1 MGKFMRQ
8 LQYQVFLIPILII
21 YTLFTIYPLIRSFM
35 LSLTNFNGY
44 STNYDFIG
52 LKNYARLFSD
62 NAIVSGIS
70 FTILFA
76 VATTVLVTLLAIPL
90 ALVLDQN
97 FFSKNVL
104 RAVFFF
110 PSIPSGLLLAFIWGF
125 IFAPIPSGILNTFL
139 RELFGM
145 SAQPWLS
152 DPVLAKVSTI
162 VVAVWATTGWHAVIY
177 LAFLQSISKDFFEAA
192 AIDGANKWQQIRY
205 ITIPL
210 LAPAMTVSV
219 LLLITNGL
227 KVYEIPF
234 ALTNGGPGFETHTIT
249 QVIVLRGISE
259 AQFGLASAISVIFF
273 LIVLVIGFVQFNL
286 MQKREERMQ

>member
-52 LKNYARLFSD
+52 LKNYARLFAD

-90 ALVLDQN
+90 ALILDQN

-152 DPVLAKVSTI
+152 DPVLAKISTI

-192 AIDGANKWQQIRY
+192 AIDGASKWQQIRY

>member
-1 MGKFMRQ
+1 
-8 LQYQVFLIPILII
+8 
-21 YTLFTIYPLIRSFM
+21 M

-52 LKNYARLFSD
+52 LKNYARLFAD

>member
-1 MGKFMRQ
+1 MRQ

-52 LKNYARLFSD
+52 LKNYARLFAD

-152 DPVLAKVSTI
+152 DPVLAKISTI

-192 AIDGANKWQQIRY
+192 AIDGASKWQQIRY

>member
-52 LKNYARLFSD
+52 LKNYVRLFAD

-152 DPVLAKVSTI
+152 DPVLAKISTI

>member
-52 LKNYARLFSD
+52 LKNYVRLFAD

-192 AIDGANKWQQIRY
+192 AIDGASKWQQIRY

>member
-52 LKNYARLFSD
+52 LKNYARLFAD

-90 ALVLDQN
+90 ALILDQN

>member
-1 MGKFMRQ
+1 MRQ

-52 LKNYARLFSD
+52 LKNYARLFAD

-76 VATTVLVTLLAIPL
+76 LATTVLVTLLAIPL
-90 ALVLDQN
+90 ALILDQN

-152 DPVLAKVSTI
+152 DPLLAKISTI

-192 AIDGANKWQQIRY
+192 AIDGASKWQQIRY

-286 MQKREERMQ
+286 MQKREDRMQ

>member
-1 MGKFMRQ
+1 MRQ

-52 LKNYARLFSD
+52 LKNYARLFAD

>member
-52 LKNYARLFSD
+52 LKNYARLFAD

>member
-52 LKNYARLFSD
+52 LKNYARLFAD

-152 DPVLAKVSTI
+152 DPVLAKISTI

-192 AIDGANKWQQIRY
+192 AIDGASKWQQIRY

>member
-1 MGKFMRQ
+1 MGKFLRQ

-52 LKNYARLFSD
+52 LKNYVRLFAD

-152 DPVLAKVSTI
+152 DPVLAKISTI

-192 AIDGANKWQQIRY
+192 AIDGASKWQQIRY

>member
-44 STNYDFIG
+44 SKNYDFIG

-152 DPVLAKVSTI
+152 DPLLAKISTI

-227 KVYEIPF
+227 KVYEVPF

>member
-1 MGKFMRQ
+1 MRQ

-52 LKNYARLFSD
+52 LKNYARLFAD

-76 VATTVLVTLLAIPL
+76 LATTVLVTLLAIPL
-90 ALVLDQN
+90 ALILDQN

-152 DPVLAKVSTI
+152 DPLLAKISTI
-162 VVAVWATTGWHAVIY
+162 IVAVWATTGWHAVIY

-192 AIDGANKWQQIRY
+192 AIDGASKWQQIRY